1 MDDDKNYIS
10 EEKKIQLEEEL
21 KDLSGPKRQ
30 AILDV
35 LGYAKSLGDL
45 SENAEYHQAREE
57 QSKLEERIAE
67 IEDILKNAVIA
78 KKGKGDMVQ
87 IGSHV
92 KIVKKE
98 DGNVKEFT
106 IVGTG
111 ESDTSAGKITH
122 KSPIGEALFGKK
134 KGDTVIVTTPLGK
147 YEYLIK
153 DVS

>member
-57 QSKLEERIAE
+57 QSARRKNCRNRGY
-67 IEDILKNAVIA
+67 LKKCSYC
-78 KKGKGDMVQ
+78 KKG
-87 IGSHV
+87 
-92 KIVKKE
+92 
-98 DGNVKEFT
+98 
-106 IVGTG
+106 
-111 ESDTSAGKITH
+111 
-122 KSPIGEALFGKK
+122 
-134 KGDTVIVTTPLGK
+134 
-147 YEYLIK
+147 
-153 DVS
+153 